1 MFISNANK
9 NTCFCKSVEEFLTH
23 SMENKFKKHHS
34 IFIQGK
40 QINLEQLWHLK
51 TQIGLIKMKH
61 NNDIK
66 LNLLEFGHV
75 QLESNIKKMF
85 VTNKSLERFK

>member
-1 MFISNANK
+1 
-9 NTCFCKSVEEFLTH
+9 
-23 SMENKFKKHHS
+23 
-34 IFIQGK
+34 
-40 QINLEQLWHLK
+40 
-51 TQIGLIKMKH
+51 MKH